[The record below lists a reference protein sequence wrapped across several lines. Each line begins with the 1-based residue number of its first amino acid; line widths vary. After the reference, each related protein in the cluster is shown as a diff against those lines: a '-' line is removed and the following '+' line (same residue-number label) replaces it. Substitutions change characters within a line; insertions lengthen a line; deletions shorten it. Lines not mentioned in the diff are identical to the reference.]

1 MKQERETRTK
11 RGYGMFEFAAR
22 IGLPCLKP
30 HAAGCLRS
38 IP

>member
-1 MKQERETRTK
+1 
-11 RGYGMFEFAAR
+11 MFEFTAR